1 MAGMGSFLLRAA
13 LTGLALWVVTLVVPG
28 IGFVGGDSAAARV
41 GVIFVVA
48 MIFGLVN
55 AIIKPVVQII
65 SIPLY
70 VLTLGLIHVVI
81 NAFMLWITAW
91 ITEHTTRWG
100 LFIDNFWWTA
110 IWAAIVL
117 SFVTWLLSLVVRAD

>member
-1 MAGMGSFLLRAA
+1 MGSFLLRAA